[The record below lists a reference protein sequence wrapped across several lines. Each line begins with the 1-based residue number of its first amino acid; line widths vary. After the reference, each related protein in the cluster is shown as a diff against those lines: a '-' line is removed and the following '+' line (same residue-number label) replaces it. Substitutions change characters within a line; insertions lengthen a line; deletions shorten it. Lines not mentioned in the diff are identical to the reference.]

1 MDAMLDNT
9 GHAWLLEVNSR
20 PSLAC
25 KEADLKTKVI
35 EAALKLILS
44 GEHDSRK
51 LMAQKSSHLNAGSP
65 LGASA
70 RLVPLDGLRQ

>member
-9 GHAWLLEVNSR
+9 GHAWLLEVNAR
-20 PSLAC
+20 PSLAG

-35 EAALKLILS
+35 EAALELILS

-51 LMAQKSSHLNAGSP
+51 LLMAQRR
-65 LGASA
+65 A
-70 RLVPLDGLRQ
+70 RISTLVAL